1 VGDGDKAEADTAD
14 GGSDETGQPETG
26 QPDTAPPEDTGGALV
41 PDIELSPE
49 GFDAGGVAEGSTVEA
64 DFLVRN
70 VGDAALH
77 LYGGSSGWSLS
88 PDPADV
94 VLEPGESLALHLQ
107 TTAEVGS
114 WVDALILTSNDP
126 DETELSAPLAYEV
139 ADPCSWDSWVADD
152 SCEGGWP
159 GTGVDGDVSLTGD
172 FAPAV
177 TTLRSAAEAAST
189 LEVAD
194 GTGFATDDEV
204 FGWAPDGT
212 WILGRVV
219 SAGATSLE
227 LSEAVSLPMGA
238 AIQRV
243 PHYREVAVD
252 VDVSGTLVVFRAC
265 GAVDLTGTLS
275 ADGGGHPGGPRA
287 TGIPE
292 HGWQGTS
299 ELGSGIQ
306 DDAPN
311 GTAGGGGAESCNV
324 HADGGG
330 GGHATE
336 GSQGGDY
343 ASYHCGGP
351 GGQGGGTIGDEL
363 LTSGVFVGGGGGGGY
378 YDTDAG
384 VGGYGGEGGAG
395 GGLVRIVALDGFA
408 GAGSITARGA
418 DGEDGY
424 WPDRYTSPGGGG
436 GGAGGTILLVGDGS
450 VSLDAS
456 GGVGGEGS
464 EAGQHLTAGGTGG
477 DGRIRVDGAWSG
489 TSSPEAVS
497 GCD

>member
-1 VGDGDKAEADTAD
+1 MSHNEEDFDDTPDGLYEGPLGPKLPDAAHHAGRLGAALGPDGACIRGAALAES
-14 GGSDETGQPETG
+14 G
-26 QPDTAPPEDTGGALV
+26 GGAREPHAHRRISGV
-41 PDIELSPE
+41 E
-49 GFDAGGVAEGSTVEA
+49 GGAVA
-64 DFLVRN
+64 
-70 VGDAALH
+70 
-77 LYGGSSGWSLS
+77 
-88 PDPADV
+88 
-94 VLEPGESLALHLQ
+94 Q
-107 TTAEVGS
+107 
-114 WVDALILTSNDP
+114 
-126 DETELSAPLAYEV
+126 
-139 ADPCSWDSWVADD
+139 PCS
-152 SCEGGWP
+152 
-159 GTGVDGDVSLTGD
+159 
-172 FAPAV
+172 
-177 TTLRSAAEAAST
+177 
-189 LEVAD
+189 
-194 GTGFATDDEV
+194 
-204 FGWAPDGT
+204 
-212 WILGRVV
+212 
-219 SAGATSLE
+219 
-227 LSEAVSLPMGA
+227 
-238 AIQRV
+238 
-243 PHYREVAVD
+243 AVD
-252 VDVSGTLVVFRAC
+252 NIGQGQVDVEVLQ
-265 GAVDLTGTLS
+265 AVAGEI
-275 ADGGGHPGGPRA
+275 A
-287 TGIPE
+287 
-292 HGWQGTS
+292 
-299 ELGSGIQ
+299 SGIQ